1 MSSADLS
8 MRMLP
13 LCMGECDE
21 LLACQIEIAPEP
33 CGSTI
38 AGVIGQLELGRRPS
52 IVDKAVT
59 YELEEVGARRKGTI
73 FYRDS
78 GHLDRSWTD

>member
-21 LLACQIEIAPEP
+21 LLACQIEITPEP
-33 CGSTI
+33 CSSTI
-38 AGVIGQLELGRRPS
+38 AGVIGQL
-52 IVDKAVT
+52 
-59 YELEEVGARRKGTI
+59 
-73 FYRDS
+73 
-78 GHLDRSWTD
+78 